1 VPVTIESIAT
11 AVPPHT
17 RTQAEAAAFMQRVTS
32 LPEAIRTRLPQLYD
46 RSAIERRHSVVEDYA
61 HDDPADFTLFPPDWS
76 LTPAPTTAARNDVYR
91 AAVVPLAEEAARG
104 ALAEAGRAPEEVTHL
119 VFVSCTG
126 FFTPGPDIL
135 LVKNLG
141 LPASTK
147 RTVVGFMGCYAAFNA
162 LRVAE
167 GFVRADPA
175 AVVLV
180 VCAELCTLHFQTT
193 GTFEEAVVN
202 SLFADGCAAAVVTG
216 AERRGTLALE
226 GTATVMDDDSLD
238 DMTWAVG
245 DTGYLMGLS
254 SRVPKV
260 IGRHAPAHVDGLLA
274 AHGVARE
281 AVTFWAIHPGGRA
294 IVEEALAA
302 LGLPESA
309 ADDSLAVL
317 RDYGNMSSPTVL
329 FVLQRVLARHRA
341 AVEAGEPGEGAGVA
355 MAFGPGLTI
364 EGALLRGQ

>member
-1 VPVTIESIAT
+1 VPVTLEAIAT
-11 AVPPHT
+11 AVPPYT
-17 RTQAEAAAFMQRVTS
+17 RSQAEAAAFMQRVTS
-32 LPEAIRTRLPQLYD
+32 LPEAIRSRLPQLYE
-46 RSAIERRHSVVEDYA
+46 RSAIGQRHSVVADYA
-61 HDDPADFTLFPPDWS
+61 HDDPERWTLFPADWS
-76 LTPAPTTAARNDVYR
+76 LCPAPSTAARNRLYR
-91 AAVVPLAEEAARG
+91 EAVMPLSEEAARK
-104 ALAEAGRAPEEVTHL
+104 ALDEAGRAPEEVTHL

-141 LPASTK
+141 LPPTTK
-147 RTVVGFMGCYAAFNA
+147 RTLVGFMGCYAAFNA

-167 GFVRADPA
+167 GFVRSDPA

-202 SLFADGCAAAVVTG
+202 SLFADGCAAAVVSG
-216 AERRGTLALE
+216 AARPGTLALE

-238 DMTWAVG
+238 DMTWEVG
-245 DTGYLMGLS
+245 DTGYVMGLS

-260 IGRHAPAHVDGLLA
+260 IGRHAPAYVDGLLS
-274 AHGVARE
+274 AHGITRE
-281 AVTFWAIHPGGRA
+281 DVTFWAIHPGGRA

-302 LGLPESA
+302 LGLSEDA
-309 ADDSLAVL
+309 AADSLAVL
-317 RDYGNMSSPTVL
+317 HNYGNMSSPTVL
-329 FVLQRVLARHRA
+329 FVLARVLARHHA
-341 AVEAGEPGEGAGVA
+341 AVEAGEQGERYGVA